1 MKQKLRKSRKY
12 SGVSMVA
19 LYSSEGNP
27 NSGCA
32 FDTGTCN
39 TKIFCGMGDK
49 PPEQPIPPGANVRC
63 NPPESTQKGA
73 VNIRCNMATM
83 C

>member
-1 MKQKLRKSRKY
+1 MKKKLCKNRKQY
-12 SGVSMVA
+12 SLFKVA

-27 NSGCA
+27 NSKCS

-39 TKIFCGMGDK
+39 TKIFCGLGDK
-49 PPEQPIPPGANVRC
+49 TPIPPGANVRC

-73 VNIRCNMATM
+73 YNIRCNMATM